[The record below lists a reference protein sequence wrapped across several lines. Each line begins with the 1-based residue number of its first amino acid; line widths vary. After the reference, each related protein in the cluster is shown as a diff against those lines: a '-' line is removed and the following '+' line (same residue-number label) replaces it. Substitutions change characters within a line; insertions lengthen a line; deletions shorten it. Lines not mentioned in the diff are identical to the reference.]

1 LDRQDRE
8 HTMTEL
14 EFTYATDPGRFG
26 DAVREALTEHPLHVH
41 PPGPIET
48 LRTDR
53 YRGHEI
59 TVRTTYLI
67 EIDGRPIGGHL
78 FVTNSGDVQ
87 IHALPNYTFPS
98 AVDMARQLI
107 DAFPE
112 GFAAVDPPDEH
123 TDDHDHGHHAEEH

>member
-1 LDRQDRE
+1 MAELD
-8 HTMTEL
+8 
-14 EFTYATDPGRFG
+14 FTYATDPRRFG

-48 LRTDR
+48 VRTAR
-53 YRGHEI
+53 HRGHDI

-87 IHALPNYTFPS
+87 IHALPNYSFPS

-112 GFAAVDPPDEH
+112 GFASVDPPGGHEP
-123 TDDHDHGHHAEEH
+123 GHHHGSHHGNHGEER

>member
-1 LDRQDRE
+1 
-8 HTMTEL
+8 MTEL
-14 EFTYATDPGRFG
+14 EFTYATDPHHFG
-26 DAVREALTEHPLHVH
+26 DAVRESLTEHPLHVH
-41 PPGPIET
+41 SPGPIET
-48 LRTDR
+48 VRTAR

-59 TVRTTYLI
+59 MVRTTYLI
-67 EIDGRPIGGHL
+67 EIDGSPIGGHL

-112 GFAAVDPPDEH
+112 GFAAVDPPGELAHDQ
-123 TDDHDHGHHAEEH
+123 DHEHGHHGEER

>member
-1 LDRQDRE
+1 
-8 HTMTEL
+8 MAEL
-14 EFTYATDPGRFG
+14 EFTYATDPRRFG
-26 DAVREALTEHPLHVH
+26 DTVQESLAEHPLHVH

-48 LRTDR
+48 VRTDR
-53 YRGHEI
+53 YRDHEI

-67 EIDGRPIGGHL
+67 EIDRRPIGGHL

-112 GFAAVDPPDEH
+112 GFAAVNPPSDQDQDQEH
-123 TDDHDHGHHAEEH
+123 GHGHGHHEEGH